1 MAKAQKPPRPFKPKS
16 KGGVSPVYLIGA
28 GVVAALA
35 WAAYAALVQQPAPPR
50 ASANGGRPQQRPP
63 AKGKE
68 PTPHELRQQGRQVPG
83 SDRPACR
90 DQWGSCGSVSEEDCS
105 KADVKARCCLSCFR
119 KACVDRDPNCVAW
132 AQKGQ
137 CYLNDAYM
145 NATCCFACSP
155 DPEDRCS
162 PDPSQRPDVAEGDL
176 LC

>member
-1 MAKAQKPPRPFKPKS
+1 M
-16 KGGVSPVYLIGA
+16 SPVYLIGA
-28 GVVAALA
+28 GLVAALA
-35 WAAYAALVQQPAPPR
+35 WGAYAALFQQATPPR
-50 ASANGGRPQQRPP
+50 PAAGGGRPQQQRTPKK
-63 AKGKE
+63 AKE
-68 PTPHELRQQGRQVPG
+68 ATPHELRQQGRQVPG